1 MNCVSL
7 LQGFWDRKMGSSTL
21 RAELSFRH
29 AFYFVRDVRVA
40 DIPVAWLAYVR
51 TYCVPIATLNHSK
64 RSRLLD
70 LFSLFIH
77 QVLSCNYFSVGL
89 FLFIVYLVGRLKL
102 KTKSEAPMQNFWS
115 LFDIMLKCR
124 RWKIAEIC
132 EDRDV
137 ERRYPPK
144 IEPAACNAATS
155 GEK

>member
-1 MNCVSL
+1 
-7 LQGFWDRKMGSSTL
+7 MGSSTM

-64 RSRLLD
+64 RPRLLD

-77 QVLSCNYFSVGL
+77 QVLSCNYFSVAL

-102 KTKSEAPMQNFWS
+102 KTKSEAPMQNF
-115 LFDIMLKCR
+115 
-124 RWKIAEIC
+124 
-132 EDRDV
+132 
-137 ERRYPPK
+137 
-144 IEPAACNAATS
+144 
-155 GEK
+155 